1 MKRREP
7 PKARSI
13 GERGNSIPLEDWEL
27 DDASGGARPAS
38 PPGVPLPYPNVAAPE
53 REKSG

>member
-7 PKARSI
+7 PKVRSI

-27 DDASGGARPAS
+27 EGASGGITPAAPS
-38 PPGVPLPYPNVAAPE
+38 PIPLPYPNATGDK
-53 REKSG
+53 RGR